1 LGKIGGAAFGQA
13 FTAMFAHGLTAGAT
27 LSGRDVAILVGI
39 QAGEGLFCARLDVG
53 NDDRTTG
60 FRPGHAA
67 LAARRTAMGAYRTGT
82 AIGAGFAR
90 GRTGGVELSAADGTV
105 VIAVQPVEAGVGAAG
120 PVGLH
125 RGAALI
131 DRDRA
136 VTIGV
141 CDRQPLH
148 ALAHELG
155 LAQPTVSVRIGAH
168 ATGRGLLG
176 ESGAGRDGECQGGQA
191 AGQKGLFHLD
201 DLHAEKWRCQSPVRE
216 V

>member
-1 LGKIGGAAFGQA
+1 MMSGAAFGHA
-13 FTAMFAHGLTAGAT
+13 FTAMFTRGLTAGAAF
-27 LSGRDVAILVGI
+27 GRSDVAIVVGI
-39 QAGEGLFCARLDVG
+39 QAGEGLFCAGLDVG

-60 FRPGHAA
+60 FHPGHAA
-67 LAARRTAMGAYRTGT
+67 LAARRTTLGAHRTGT
-82 AIGAGFAR
+82 AIGAGLAR
-90 GRTGGVELSAADGTV
+90 GLTGSVELGATDGAV
-105 VIAVQPVEAGVGAAG
+105 VIAVQPIEPGIG
-120 PVGLH
+120 PVGHASLH
-125 RGAALI
+125 RDATLI
-131 DRDRA
+131 GRDRA

-141 CDRQPLH
+141 CGRQALH

-176 ESGAGRDGECQGGQA
+176 ESGAGRGGERQGGEA

-201 DLHAEKWRCQSPVRE
+201 DLHAEKWRCQSPVLQ

>member
-1 LGKIGGAAFGQA
+1 MMSGAAFGHA
-13 FTAMFAHGLTAGAT
+13 FTAMFTRGLTAGAAF
-27 LSGRDVAILVGI
+27 GRSDVAIVVGI
-39 QAGEGLFCARLDVG
+39 QAGEGLFCAGLDVG

-60 FRPGHAA
+60 FHPGHAA
-67 LAARRTAMGAYRTGT
+67 LAARRTALGTHRTGT
-82 AIGAGFAR
+82 AIGAGLAR
-90 GRTGGVELSAADGTV
+90 DLTGGVELGATDGAV
-105 VIAVQPVEAGVGAAG
+105 VIAVQPIEAGVGAAG

-125 RGAALI
+125 RGAALTG
-131 DRDRA
+131 RDRA

-141 CDRQPLH
+141 CGRQALH

-176 ESGAGRDGECQGGQA
+176 EGGAGRGGERQGGEA

-201 DLHAEKWRCQSPVRE
+201 DLHAEKWRCQSPVLQ